1 MTERRR
7 LHAILISMTCSGLV
21 LAFCAAF
28 AGSAGSLAVAA
39 PRNAPKCTIDIAE
52 GKQSDCALLKANHE
66 WILWS
71 NSAAKVRS
79 VHFKASENPFMEKS
93 CWDVDAG
100 ARARSGPVALN
111 AAAKTYVA
119 FLSDAPCAA
128 NPADVGGHG
137 TIKVSVQ

>member
-1 MTERRR
+1 MRERGR
-7 LHAILISMTCSGLV
+7 LHAILFSMTCCGLLLV
-21 LAFCAAF
+21 FSAAI

-52 GKQSDCALLKANHE
+52 GKQADCTLLKANHE

-79 VHFKASENPFMEKS
+79 VHFKASDNPFMEKN

-100 ARARSGPVALN
+100 ARARSGPVALG
-111 AAAKTYVA
+111 AVAKTYIA
-119 FLSDAPCAA
+119 YTSDAPCAA
-128 NPADVGGHG
+128 NPPDAASHG
-137 TIKVSVQ
+137 TIKVIVQ